1 MENIFIYAFI
11 ISIIFLIIKFI
22 EMRVVDKENKPLKL
36 LIRDTLLVYFC
47 VISGNFIFEQL
58 LPVSGLNSTNVQPK
72 IFTDTPE
79 F

>member
-11 ISIIFLIIKFI
+11 ISIIYLIIKFI
-22 EMRVVDKENKPLKL
+22 EMRIVVKENKPLKL

-58 LPVSGLNSTNVQPK
+58 IPSNVLNTSAQPK